1 VTDGDGRGAAERP
14 PLNDTQRRIVD
25 AALEADAGLF
35 VQASVPGSGKTYASG
50 RLCAE
55 FLLRRAAA
63 GVDRPAAGL
72 AVVAFNRDAA
82 AKLQPEVTDWL
93 RQLVADGTTPA
104 ARRVADG
111 AHDVSRL
118 VGAFRRSETVG
129 TVDALLARV
138 FRDIAPE
145 LGFDDPTVDS
155 DHAVDRLHEDAFEAV
170 CADADLVA
178 EIERLDEAYPSDDD
192 GEASL
197 AGDKLADVLRTVTET
212 ARDHGWTPAEV
223 RERLHEGRRAFYPDG
238 PPSSLADVVDDARRF
253 AGAGADVSPTERWG
267 GEEIVAADRA
277 LHDAWAARIDDLVA
291 VYRSYVAAYDRL
303 CRERGVVSH
312 VDCAHW
318 IRRYF
323 GDPACPHRCADDA
336 VPHSVVARRRNR
348 LRDRWQSQIDL
359 LVIDEAQDISTVQHD
374 ALARLVTDDTRVV
387 LYGDPFQSIYT
398 WRNARP
404 SSFADAITDGVYF
417 GRQWDTHVVET
428 AQTTYR
434 QRPALTDTVD
444 AVFGPALDDP
454 GRGDAPSLDV
464 DYASLLPDR
473 DAATDPR
480 LHLATYRPNRA
491 DDDEHRAEVLA
502 EYLRGALEENV
513 FDDGNGDG
521 PTDTGGSRQ
530 PPIRVLFRSGSSMD
544 AVRDALTDRGLTV
557 GSAVPVFDQPLAQ
570 TVVSLLEWLVD
581 PLAGEA
587 SESIRDAAAAAD
599 GDTLTDVA
607 DHVDDAGGIT
617 AALDGDTALD
627 VDATPDGDAG
637 RLLAELGS
645 LATDTAERAR
655 CSPTALVERLCR
667 VFAVDDDDPFA
678 IQPDSTQR
686 RRRRVHDELRAA
698 AADADGPET
707 PPSEVVAALTTLCE
721 TPEDGPSLT
730 IDADDYDVVFQT
742 IHSFKGAESRVVALG
757 DPACDPGGRSYR
769 ESVVARGTTL
779 AVCPP
784 ATTGASTTTDVSTTN
799 VASTTTDAVET
810 VQVDGYDD
818 GLFDSELDWS
828 QTNDSGLRWVTN
840 RSRTDSQT
848 VFAGSERFAGCAAEN
863 RAEHWRLGYVAA
875 TRPRDHLVV
884 PVPRTSDPDPSD
896 SWAAAFANVF
906 SPGEADPQSTV
917 TSRPPAADRPIRVS
931 VDDVAAR
938 SPLESFSGPWA
949 GRSPSSSQPATYDTG
964 CRGTFFP
971 LSEDHDQYVVDHLL
985 GRQLDTDSGA
995 TDTDAPLG
1003 VVGPGV
1009 LGQIAHD
1016 TFGSL
1021 IRSNPN
1027 CRRVRVG
1034 RADLE
1039 THADWAL
1046 ERARLEHGLN
1056 DTQRARVG
1064 EYLVGTALPVFVETD
1079 AFERLCRADTV
1090 FVEEPLETRLRVD
1103 DLRVEFRGQADFVA
1117 RDGDDWLIEDVKLA
1131 FAEGHDET
1139 DDRYRL
1145 QLAAYRWILPDGA
1158 GRRADHERRRSRRRV
1173 DARAR
1178 DGRRRA
1184 DPRAAPPAR
1193 PWVSGELSVGPVRV
1207 VRSLLGRLPVRSGT
1221 RAPTTDCSSPQVPA
1235 RGNKARRDNSVY
1247 GPSN

>member
-1 VTDGDGRGAAERP
+1 VTLSP
-14 PLNDTQRRIVD
+14 Q
-25 AALEADAGLF
+25 
-35 VQASVPGSGKTYASG
+35 QTYASG

-55 FLLRRAAA
+55 FLLQRAAA

-104 ARRVADG
+104 ARRVADRT
-111 AHDVSRL
+111 HDVSRL

-155 DHAVDRLHEDAFEAV
+155 DHAVDRLHGDAFEAV
-170 CADADLVA
+170 CADTDLVA
-178 EIERLDEAYPSDDD
+178 EVERLDEAYPSDDD
-192 GEASL
+192 SDEASL
-197 AGDKLADVLRTVTET
+197 AGDRVANMLRTVTET

-223 RERLHEGRRAFYPDG
+223 QERLHESRQAFYPDG
-238 PPSSLADVVDDARRF
+238 PPSSLADVVDDARQF
-253 AGAGADVSPTERWG
+253 AGDGAGVSTTERWSS
-267 GEEIVAADRA
+267 EEIVAADRA
-277 LHDAWAARIDDLVA
+277 LYDAWAARIDDLVA

-323 GDPACPHRCADDA
+323 GDPACPHRWADDA

-348 LRDRWQSQIDL
+348 LRDRWQSRIDL

-398 WRNARP
+398 WRDARP

-417 GRQWDTHVVET
+417 GREWNTHVVET

-464 DYASLLPDR
+464 DYASLSPDR
-473 DAATDPR
+473 DAVADPR
-480 LHLATYRPNRA
+480 LHLATYRPSRA

-530 PPIRVLFRSGSSMD
+530 PPIRVLFRKGSSMD
-544 AVRDALTDRGLTV
+544 AVHGALTDRGLTV

-587 SESIRDAAAAAD
+587 SESIREAAAAAD
-599 GDTLTDVA
+599 GDKLTDVA

-617 AALDGDTALD
+617 AALDGNAALD
-627 VDATPDGDAG
+627 VDTTPDGDVTPDGDAG
-637 RLLAELGS
+637 RLLAELES
-645 LATDTAERAR
+645 LAADTAERAR

-667 VFAVDDDDPFA
+667 VFTVDDDPFA

-686 RRRRVHDELRAA
+686 RRRRVRDELRAA
-698 AADADGPET
+698 AADADDPET
-707 PPSEVVAALTTLCE
+707 SPSEAVAALTTLCE
-721 TPEDGPSLT
+721 TPDDGPSLT
-730 IDADDYDVVFQT
+730 VDSDDYDIVFQT

-757 DPACDPGGRSYR
+757 DPAYNPGGWSYR
-769 ESVVARGTTL
+769 ESVVTRGLTF

-799 VASTTTDAVET
+799 AASTTTDAVET
-810 VQVDGYDD
+810 VPVDGYDD

-848 VFAGSERFAGCAAEN
+848 VFAGPERFAGCAAKD

-917 TSRPPAADRPIRVS
+917 TSRPLVADRPIRVS

-949 GRSPSSSQPATYDTG
+949 GRSPSPSQPATYDTG
-964 CRGTFFP
+964 CRVWLPRFVEASTFFP

-1027 CRRVRVG
+1027 CRRVQAG
-1034 RADLE
+1034 RADLK
-1039 THADWAL
+1039 THVNWAL
-1046 ERARLEHGLN
+1046 ERARLEHGL
-1056 DTQRARVG
+1056 DDAQRGQVR
-1064 EYLVGTALPVFVETD
+1064 EYLIGTALPAFVETD
-1079 AFERLCRADTV
+1079 AFERLCHADTV
-1090 FVEEPLETRLRVD
+1090 LIEEPLETRLRVD
-1103 DLRVEFRGQADFVA
+1103 GIRVELRGQADFVA
-1117 RDGDDWLIEDVKLA
+1117 RNGDDWLIEDLKLA
-1131 FAEGHDET
+1131 FTEGHDET
-1139 DDRYRL
+1139 DNRYRL
-1145 QLAAYRWILPDGA
+1145 QLATYRWILERQGVDPTTRVI
-1158 GRRADHERRRSRRRV
+1158 GRITNV
-1173 DARAR
+1173 GAR
-1178 DGRRRA
+1178 DDELTLAPETDVGTLIRERFRR
-1184 DPRAAPPAR
+1184 
-1193 PWVSGELSVGPVRV
+1193 LGP
-1207 VRSLLGRLPVRSGT
+1207 
-1221 RAPTTDCSSPQVPA
+1221 
-1235 RGNKARRDNSVY
+1235 K
-1247 GPSN
+1247 